1 MKEESHP
8 LESGWLEEI
17 GKIFGEDNM
26 YEAAI
31 LDKSEEDRPLSF
43 HSQVDA
49 ARVERLRLPS
59 ARTKPLLLVRNAIVT
74 DAILAHE
81 AGKAVSYS
89 RNNNFYAREVRYRG
103 LPFTRGNIFATIELL
118 REQGL
123 IKEERARPGDHLRT
137 QQQSRFWATPRL
149 VELWGND
156 EATFTYDPHELIRRK
171 NVDGD
176 LIDYNDSNRTRRWR
190 NDLREY
196 VEALNATDIVLDAP
210 DVAWRSAMVRVSTE
224 DGDEVIIQP
233 FRKAGYRVFN
243 DGWNL
248 GGRFYGPFFQG
259 LPSERRAQLLMNG
272 NPVVEHDHSQLHARL
287 LYAEFGLEV
296 DGDAYTI
303 QGHEHRRNLFKIAW
317 QIMINAS
324 SRRQGMYALATKL
337 AEEALR
343 RDGWTKSQAK
353 KRAPDI
359 ARKFLR
365 NASDILSLLEERH
378 AAVKD
383 AFYTGAGLRLQRTD
397 SDMCMAVNRKALKE
411 GIVAGSVH
419 DSHFTEQGRNA
430 DRVKELMD
438 DQLHMVIGRATQV
451 LTGHQSQFDRG
462 LGTDSANHCP
472 VTVSAP
478 PVLQMVEGCAPAP
491 ALLLDPD
498 LGLPAR
504 PSDLSGILAVSENPR
519 AALLSLV
526 ILDND
531 IQGDLLPFMDSPGS
545 AVFRRELPAS
555 VSGYTGGILP
565 LEIRRAI
572 QDRKRALVMTQ
583 EEVAAQIG
591 LSRPQL
597 ANALQGRCG
606 LSPMAGSR
614 LVQWLRSPS
623 RPDRSMRKAA

>member
-8 LESGWLEEI
+8 LGNGWLEEI
-17 GKIFGEDNM
+17 GISFDADNVYEDTS
-26 YEAAI
+26 
-31 LDKSEEDRPLSF
+31 LDKSDGDRPLSF

-49 ARVERLRLPS
+49 ARIESLGLPR
-59 ARTKPLLLVRNAIVT
+59 ARTKPLLLVRNAIIT

-89 RNNNFYAREVRYRG
+89 RNNNFYAREARYRG
-103 LPFTRGNIFATIELL
+103 LPFTRGNVFATLELL

-123 IKEERARPGDHLRT
+123 IEEERARPGDHLRT

-149 VELWGND
+149 IELWGDD

-171 NVDGD
+171 NANGD
-176 LIDYNDSNRTRRWR
+176 LVDYNDSDRTRRWR

-196 VEALNATDIVLDAP
+196 VEALNATDIVLDAL
-210 DVAWRSAMVRVSTE
+210 DVEWRSSMVRVPTE
-224 DGDEVIIQP
+224 DGDGVIIQP

-243 DGWNL
+243 DGWTL

-272 NPVVEHDHSQLHARL
+272 SPVVEYDHSQLHARL

-296 DGDAYTI
+296 DGDAYTVP
-303 QGHEHRRNLFKIAW
+303 GHEHRRSLFKVAW

-365 NASDILSLLEERH
+365 SASDILSLLEERH

-419 DSHFTEQGRNA
+419 DSHFAEQGRNA

-438 DQLHMVIGRATQV
+438 DQLHIVIGRATQV
-451 LTGHQSQFDRG
+451 IVTGHQSQADRDV
-462 LGTDSANHCP
+462 GTDSAKPCP

-478 PVLQMVEGCAPAP
+478 PVLQMVEAPRP
-491 ALLLDPD
+491 CRSRCPF
-498 LGLPAR
+498 R
-504 PSDLSGILAVSENPR
+504 PSRLPMPSLRFWPSGGLLTSRLSCSTLTSR
-519 AALLSLV
+519 AIYCRSWTTRDRRSSVASFRLQSV
-526 ILDND
+526 ATPAASFPWRSGGPSRI
-531 IQGDLLPFMDSPGS
+531 GS
-545 AVFRRELPAS
+545 AR
-555 VSGYTGGILP
+555 
-565 LEIRRAI
+565 
-572 QDRKRALVMTQ
+572 
-583 EEVAAQIG
+583 
-591 LSRPQL
+591 LS
-597 ANALQGRCG
+597 
-606 LSPMAGSR
+606 
-614 LVQWLRSPS
+614 
-623 RPDRSMRKAA
+623 